1 MVCQQII
8 RPLHRETPLQMSQ
21 EMSDLLGCPVMMKME
36 NLQLAGSYKMRGI
49 GNRCQMALLRGA
61 ERFVGASG
69 GNAGVALARAARIL
83 NVPATVY
90 VPVTASPMV
99 IKKLQQDGAVVR
111 TVGNNFSEAARAAQ
125 HEVDEPRVTF
135 IHAYDHPDIW
145 EGHTSLVQE
154 LVYSCPKP
162 SCIITAVGGGGLLT
176 GILMGLKEYGWT
188 DVPLVAMETEG
199 ANCFNL
205 SMHANKKI
213 TLSQIN
219 SIAVTLGAAS
229 VCDELMRLKDDF
241 KIYSRVIT
249 DKQAVESCIQF
260 ADSERLVVEP
270 ACGAA
275 LSAIYCGVVT
285 DLANQGHVDLSSGPA
300 VLVVCG
306 GSGVSLEQ
314 LQIWDRDFGINY
326 YAPSAPETILGT
338 LKYQQKSDFIK

>member
-21 EMSDLLGCPVMMKME
+21 EMTDLLGCPVLMKME

-49 GNRCQMALLRGA
+49 GNRCQMALLRGC

-99 IKKLQQDGAVVR
+99 VKKLQQDGAIVKI
-111 TVGNNFSEAARAAQ
+111 VGNNFNEAAQAALR
-125 HEVDEPRVTF
+125 EVDEPRVSF

-154 LVYSCPKP
+154 LVYSSPKP

-188 DVPLVAMETEG
+188 DVPIVAMETEG
-199 ANCFNL
+199 AHCFNL

-213 TLSQIN
+213 VLNQIS

-260 ADSERLVVEP
+260 ADSERQVVEP

-275 LSAIYCGVVT
+275 LSAIYCGVVR
-285 DLANQGHVDLSSGPA
+285 DLADQGYVDLTAGPA

-314 LQIWDRDFGINY
+314 LQIWDRSFGINY
-326 YAPSAPETILGT
+326 YAPAGETLGT
-338 LKYQQKSDFIK
+338 MK